1 MRFVHLSD
9 VHLGF
14 QQYGLPDRFNDF
26 GRAFERAIDYAVSN
40 RVDAILI
47 AGDLFHKTAIEPM
60 AFIQAAE
67 TLAAARVAQIPV
79 LAIAGNHDQA
89 RNRDQI
95 SWLNVLAHEGYL
107 HLLHPELSNDVCR
120 LLPWNNEECE
130 GGYLDIRNMRIVGLP
145 WLGASTSSWLPEI
158 ARSIDSLA
166 RENTNFTVLLTH
178 AALEGELAR
187 MATYVT
193 HAELEPLR
201 QSVNYLALGHLHK
214 PYEHDDWLYNPG
226 SLEVYD
232 TSEMAWSKG
241 WYDVSVDPQGNKQV
255 HRIPSPH
262 RPFYSQDFPVGVYS
276 DPADLLRSFR
286 DAAREWVP
294 IWQVGGEKPVVEINL
309 EGELAFER
317 HDFDIQQ
324 VHQILRE
331 EAELLHTL
339 VNTNKLR
346 SPGMEINLDEILSQ
360 DELEKSVLCE
370 IARSDSR
377 YASHPDDWARV
388 MLEIKQMAL
397 DERDAGEILE
407 ALQAQIDQVEG
418 QVTHVD

>member
-1 MRFVHLSD
+1 MRFLHLSD
-9 VHLGF
+9 IHLGY
-14 QQYGLPDRFNDF
+14 QQYGLPERFNDF
-26 GRAFERAIDYAVSN
+26 SRGFESAIAYGVSN
-40 RVDAILI
+40 HVDAILI
-47 AGDLFHKTAIEPM
+47 AGDLFNKTTIEPM

-67 TLAAARVAQIPV
+67 TLASARDAGISV

-89 RNRDQI
+89 RYRDQI

-120 LLPWNNEECE
+120 LQPWDDGECE
-130 GGYLDIRNMRIVGLP
+130 GGYIDIQNVRIVGLP
-145 WLGASTSSWLPEI
+145 WLGASTSSWLPEV
-158 ARSIDSLA
+158 ASSIDTLP
-166 RENTNFTVLLTH
+166 RDNTNFTVLLTH

-187 MATYVT
+187 VASYVT
-193 HAELEPLR
+193 HAQLVPLR
-201 QSVNYLALGHLHK
+201 HSVDYMALGHLHK
-214 PYEHDDWLYNPG
+214 PFEHDDWLYNPG

-232 TSEMAWSKG
+232 ISEISWGKG
-241 WYDVSVDPQGNKQV
+241 WYDVSVDQQGNKRV
-255 HRIPSPH
+255 HRIHSTH
-262 RPFYSQDFPVGVYS
+262 RPFFSQEFPVGVYS
-276 DPADLLRSFR
+276 NPADLLRSLR
-286 DAAREWVP
+286 DSVREWAST
-294 IWQVGGEKPVVEINL
+294 WQAEGEKPVVEINL
-309 EGELAFER
+309 EGELTFER

-346 SPGMEINLDEILSQ
+346 SPGMEINPDEILPQ

-377 YASHPDDWARV
+377 FAAHPGDWARV

-397 DERDAGEILE
+397 EERDAGEILE
-407 ALQAQIDQVEG
+407 ALQLQIDQVER
-418 QVTHVD
+418 QVDHG